1 MRKFA
6 PVVGTAAVLMVPTT
20 LEQTGL
26 IIPTYNA
33 AAHFSAL
40 DASLKRQGL
49 DARQV
54 LFVDSASTDGTAELV
69 RRAGYA
75 LRQIEKK
82 DFRHGSTRAAAVN
95 YFPEARYFVFLTQDA
110 IPMSSDAIATLLN
123 AFEDPWVGAAYGR
136 QIAREEA
143 GPLERHAREFNYPER
158 SEVRD
163 YSMRDRL
170 GFRTAYHSNS
180 FAAYR
185 RTAMEAAGG
194 FQNTIVSEEVS
205 LVARMLLAGWKNAYV
220 AEAQVIHSHKFT
232 MPEEFSRYFDI
243 GVHHGME
250 RWIIEKFGDVG
261 GEGQRF
267 VRSELRY
274 VWEQEPTLAP
284 AVVVRT
290 LLKWAG
296 YRLGLHARMLPRP
309 LAKALSGQRTFW
321 EDEAA
326 IENADKARAVT
337 RST

>member
-1 MRKFA
+1 MRKSA
-6 PVVGTAAVLMVPTT
+6 PVVGTAAVLIVPTI
-20 LEQTGL
+20 LEQAGI

-33 AAHFSAL
+33 AAHFPAL
-40 DASLKRQGL
+40 HAALKRQGL
-49 DARQV
+49 DPMQV

-75 LRQIEKK
+75 LRQIKKK

-95 YFPEARYFVFLTQDA
+95 YFPEARYLVFLTQDA
-110 IPMSSDAIATLLN
+110 IPRDHDSITTLLH
-123 AFEDPWVGAAYGR
+123 AFEDPQVGAAYGR
-136 QIAREEA
+136 QIARAEA
-143 GPLERHAREFNYPER
+143 GPLERHARQFNYPPR

-220 AEAQVIHSHKFT
+220 AEAQVIHSHSFT
-232 MPEEFSRYFDI
+232 IPEEFSRYFDI

-250 RWIIEKFGDVG
+250 RWIIDKFGDVG

-267 VRSELRY
+267 VRSELQY
-274 VWEQEPTLAP
+274 VWHEEPMLAP
-284 AVVVRT
+284 VVMMRT
-290 LLKWAG
+290 LMKWAG
-296 YRLGLHARMLPRP
+296 YRLGMHARRLPRP
-309 LAKALSGQRTFW
+309 LVKALSGQRTFW

-326 IENADKARAVT
+326 AENADKTRAAT